1 MTFFP
6 PWTILKRD
14 LEKIFPF
21 LWALSQENIFHE
33 LVYSADCLCV
43 LLRSK
48 LRCWWSISFS
58 CVSLFYFAFLFT
70 VFSNVIP
77 THSIQFS
84 SVAQSC
90 LFETPWTSAHQS
102 SLSITNSQNL
112 PKLMSIESVMPSNHL
127 ILCHPLFS
135 RLQSFPASES
145 FPWIGSSHQVAKHWR
160 FSFSIRPSNEY
171 SGLISF
177 RMDWLDLLAVQVT
190 LKSSPT
196 SQFKSINSSA
206 LSFFTVQLSHPYMT
220 TGKTT
225 ALTRW
230 TYVGKVM
237 FLLYNMLSRLVIAF
251 LSISKHHGINGCKS
265 ALIENSCRH
274 IFT

>member
-145 FPWIGSSHQVAKHWR
+145 FPWIGSSHQVAKA
-160 FSFSIRPSNEY
+160 
-171 SGLISF
+171 
-177 RMDWLDLLAVQVT
+177 LA
-190 LKSSPT
+190 
-196 SQFKSINSSA
+196 I
-206 LSFFTVQLSHPYMT
+206 QLQHQAFQWIYRT
-220 TGKTT
+220 D
-225 ALTRW
+225 
-230 TYVGKVM
+230 
-237 FLLYNMLSRLVIAF
+237 FL
-251 LSISKHHGINGCKS
+251 
-265 ALIENSCRH
+265 
-274 IFT
+274 